1 MPPKKQ
7 RARSSRFASV
17 CKSWRQAAETVL
29 KSSGIEKSAKK
40 KHPDTTAL
48 RTQFTVIEEY
58 VDRMDDKS
66 ARIERSATLADNHP
80 FAKNSKKQTGGRR
93 RRTSPDGGRR
103 SEPSLSAKSSSRRS
117 SNRKHTAS
125 ILSPVAT
132 RRIRSNACFQTFLR
146 TTCGSCTG
154 SCSRKSTRATAR

>member
-29 KSSGIEKSAKK
+29 KSAGHREERQK

-58 VDRMDDKS
+58 VDRMDDKECQ
-66 ARIERSATLADNHP
+66 IERSATLADNHP
-80 FAKNSKKQTGGRR
+80 FAKNSKKQTADADAFNIPGM
-93 RRTSPDGGRR
+93 
-103 SEPSLSAKSSSRRS
+103 
-117 SNRKHTAS
+117 
-125 ILSPVAT
+125 VAV
-132 RRIRSNACFQTFLR
+132 
-146 TTCGSCTG
+146 
-154 SCSRKSTRATAR
+154 ARNQV